1 MSLQVVLPR
10 IDFTTA
16 GSRTAETAGTGPRT
30 AFHLAG
36 VSLAGVESLMA
47 GAASAV
53 LLVTLNNFGL
63 IVRPSAD
70 DISFEGVPYQLS
82 TVA

>member
-36 VSLAGVESLMA
+36 VSLAGVENLKA
-47 GAASAV
+47 GHLAGGLADGGSV
-53 LLVTLNNFGL
+53 ELLLA
-63 IVRPSAD
+63 P
-70 DISFEGVPYQLS
+70 
-82 TVA
+82 